1 MIKTVISSITRKV
14 LGTVITTRR
23 SRSFFFILGLVTF
36 VLFTIVSYAFSDLSS
51 SSSSSSSQNFKFIP
65 SPHLQNH
72 HNDHHRNT
80 NLPQHHRGTVA
91 ICFFGLVK
99 GTTNELAEAFVNKI
113 YRPLWRAGY
122 STVTLVQ
129 TPRMSSF
136 VNLRNG
142 ETGTSFNQ
150 METLDLYRKHF
161 LLSKSESLKYF
172 NDTDEFPTIDD
183 EENQFITHFSKE
195 GDSEK
200 LLGTE
205 DEYLTIAHPWPEFGV
220 NNTSLK
226 YYLRQQFSL
235 IKLSEMLRKEDQKR
249 KFVGAFYLRPDLLVV
264 DELDIGLFEHMIET
278 ETRIALPVWV
288 YRHPRVLN
296 DRFAYGS
303 VHAML
308 HYGFRGYS
316 LKNFSMFHKPHA
328 EMFLRYYLCN
338 ETVNANLEVHLVRMR
353 MSRLRSGG
361 FFHFADTP
369 EYLDTLAEI
378 HEKRFVE
385 SPHNQKCPK
394 MVWRKWG
401 DALQKNPEKA
411 WWKFWLWFS

>member
-1 MIKTVISSITRKV
+1 MT
-14 LGTVITTRR
+14 
-23 SRSFFFILGLVTF
+23 
-36 VLFTIVSYAFSDLSS
+36 
-51 SSSSSSSQNFKFIP
+51 SSQNYKFIP
-65 SPHLQNH
+65 SAQLYQNH
-72 HNDHHRNT
+72 HHHHHHHHKT
-80 NLPQHHRGTVA
+80 KTFPQHHRGTVA

-150 METLDLYRKHF
+150 IETLDLYRKHF
-161 LLSKSESLKYF
+161 ILSKSESRKYF
-172 NDTDEFPTIDD
+172 NDTDDGVFPTIGVDD
-183 EENQFITHFSKE
+183 NDDKENHQFIVHFSKE

-205 DEYLTIAHPWPEFGV
+205 NEYLSKGHPWPEFGV
-220 NNTSLK
+220 NNNNTSLK

-235 IKLSEMLRKEDQKR
+235 IKLSEMLRDEDQKR

-278 ETRIALPVWV
+278 QNRIALPVWV

-316 LKNFSMFHKPHA
+316 LRTFSTFHRPHA

-338 ETVNANLEVHLVRMR
+338 NETANANEDTRMEVHLVRMR

-361 FFHFADTP
+361 WLHHADSP
-369 EYLDTLAEI
+369 ENLDTLAEV
-378 HEKRFVE
+378 HEKKFIE
-385 SPHNQKCPK
+385 SPHDQECPK

-401 DALQKNPEKA
+401 DPLQKNPEKA
-411 WWKFWLWFS
+411 WWKLWLWFS